1 MSFNPDWAKEVQEV
15 ISLRKSDKSRLP
27 PLYFNNATVKL
38 NLTHVEK
45 HLDLQL
51 DNIFS
56 FRKHINNKISK
67 GTKGVGL
74 LCIAA

>member
-38 NLTHVEK
+38 NPC
-45 HLDLQL
+45 
-51 DNIFS
+51 
-56 FRKHINNKISK
+56 RKAS
-67 GTKGVGL
+67 
-74 LCIAA
+74 

>member
-38 NLTHVEK
+38 NPC
-45 HLDLQL
+45 
-51 DNIFS
+51 
-56 FRKHINNKISK
+56 
-67 GTKGVGL
+67 TKASL
-74 LCIAA
+74 PSIR